1 MKGSVKMKK
10 ELIQKIIDKNGITN
24 QLFIAVEECA
34 ELQQAISKCYRNKEL
49 IPTEVRENLIE
60 EMADVMICLEQLKV
74 IFHINEEALKCWI
87 EAKENRL
94 STREGL
100 KE

>member
-1 MKGSVKMKK
+1 MDKLKIEKLVK
-10 ELIQKIIDKNGITN
+10 KNGIRF
-24 QLFIAVEECA
+24 QSMIAQEECA
-34 ELQQAISKCYRNKEL
+34 ELIQAISKCYRNKEL

-74 IFHINEEALKCWI
+74 IFHINEEELKCWI

-94 STREGL
+94 LTKEGL

>member
-1 MKGSVKMKK
+1 MKK
-10 ELIQKIIDKNGITN
+10 ELIKKIIDKYGTQIQSN
-24 QLFIAVEECA
+24 IAMEECA
-34 ELQQAISKCYRNKEL
+34 ELIQAISKCLRSKEL

-74 IFHINEEALKCWI
+74 IFHVSEEELKFWI

-94 STREGL
+94 KNRENL
-100 KE
+100 T